1 MGKSMSTA
9 KQIGRTAG
17 VTKFAER
24 STIRPEHNQETV
36 QNGK

>member
-9 KQIGRTAG
+9 KQINRTTV
-17 VTKFAER
+17 VTKIVKKP
-24 STIRPEHNQETV
+24 TIHPEHNQKTV